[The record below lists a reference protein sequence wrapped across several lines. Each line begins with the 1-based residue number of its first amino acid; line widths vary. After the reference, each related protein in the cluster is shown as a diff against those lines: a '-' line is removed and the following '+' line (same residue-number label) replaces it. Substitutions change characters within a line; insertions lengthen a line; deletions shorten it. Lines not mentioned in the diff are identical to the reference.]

1 MSKGIIRK
9 RIRRDTNG
17 PKRSNKTATF
27 FSIPDFPGKI
37 KGSFLLI
44 LFKIYSRNISSN
56 ILIDDQLLDH
66 NT

>member
-1 MSKGIIRK
+1 MDRK
-9 RIRRDTNG
+9 DLIKLRH
-17 PKRSNKTATF
+17 SF
-27 FSIPDFPGKI
+27 EIPDFPGKI

>member
-1 MSKGIIRK
+1 MDRK
-9 RIRRDTNG
+9 DLIKLRH
-17 PKRSNKTATF
+17 SF
-27 FSIPDFPGKI
+27 EIPDFPGKI

-44 LFKIYSRNISSN
+44 LFKIYSRNISLSSN